1 MAKTSN
7 RAVAAKK
14 FAEKWAGL
22 GYEKGQSQTFWLEL
36 LQSVYGIQDPFS
48 FIEFEGQIKNR
59 NSTSFMDAY
68 IPSTKVLIE
77 QKSVDKD
84 LGKEIL
90 QSDSS
95 TLTPYEQAKKYVVD
109 MPVSKHPRWVV
120 TCNFQEFRVYDME
133 NPLGEPEI
141 IQLKDLEKEHYRLS
155 FLVDDSS
162 VHTKKE
168 VEVSMAAGRI
178 IGDIYD
184 AFLKEYRNPDDPH
197 TLRSLNILC
206 VRLVFCLYAEDAGL
220 FEGHSQFHD
229 YLVQFK
235 PGTGDMRRGL
245 LELFDVL
252 NTPVAERDPYLPDN
266 LQAFPYVNGG
276 LFAEQGIEVPRFNEK
291 IANLLLKHASDD
303 FDWSEISPTIFGGV
317 FESTLNPE
325 TRRSGGM
332 HYTSIENIHK
342 VIDPLFLD
350 DLKAELNEIKAE
362 PSEKK
367 RIQKAQTFQ
376 DKLAGLKFLDPACGS
391 GNFLTETFLSLR
403 RLENEAIR
411 IIYKG
416 QMMIGEFVNPIKV
429 SINQFYGIE
438 INDFAVSVA
447 MTALWIAEAQMLFE
461 TEKLM
466 QISLDF
472 LPLKKYTNIK
482 EGNALRLDWSFW
494 EEEEDSAVVFAEHA
508 HIYPTDTVP
517 EDLLQEP
524 VVKYGSVD
532 IYSPDVR
539 VHTTDKVKTV
549 RSVRFDYIMGNPPF
563 LGARVMSAEQ
573 KNDLIAVFGAK
584 WKNIGNMDY
593 VTGWYMKSLEM
604 MRINPSVRAA
614 LVSTNSITQGEQVA
628 NLWRPLMEAGVH
640 IDFEYR
646 TFVWD
651 SEANLKAHVHCVI
664 VGFSTCRSE
673 RKRRIFDGEDVI
685 EASNINGYLID
696 ADDVCIDSR
705 SKPICEVPPLLTGS
719 QRIDNDNYVFTNEER
734 DLFVKQEPLS
744 AAYFKRWYGADEF
757 INNRP
762 RWCLYLG
769 KCSPTELKQMPLCFE
784 RVKRVREYRLSSSR
798 IQTVKAADTPNR
810 FGLEVIPEG
819 FFMIVPVVSSFRR
832 FYIPMGFMSP
842 ENMCSNQVNL
852 IPNAGLYHLGVLES
866 SIHMAWVRA
875 VAGRLKSD
883 YRYSKD
889 VVYNNF
895 SWPEVSKTKREKIEQ
910 TAQLILDA
918 RALYPDSSLADLYD
932 PDLMP
937 YELRKAHRANDAAVM
952 EAYGFRKD
960 MTEPEIVAELFKMYQ
975 KLTES

>member
-90 QSDSS
+90 QSDGT

-411 IIYKG
+411 IIHKG

-472 LPLKKYTNIK
+472 LPLKSYTNIH
-482 EGNALRLDWSFW
+482 EGNALRMDWN
-494 EEEEDSAVVFAEHA
+494 EVIDSKSLN
-508 HIYPTDTVP
+508 YC
-517 EDLLQEP
+517 L
-524 VVKYGSVD
+524 
-532 IYSPDVR
+532 
-539 VHTTDKVKTV
+539 
-549 RSVRFDYIMGNPPF
+549 GNPPF
-563 LGARVMSAEQ
+563 IGYSNQSKDQ
-573 KNDLIAVFGAK
+573 KEDMLSLFVDEKGKPYKTAGKI
-584 WKNIGNMDY
+584 DY
-593 VTGWYMKSLEM
+593 VAAWYFKAAMKMQENSS
-604 MRINPSVRAA
+604 IRAA
-614 LVSTNSITQGEQVA
+614 FVSTNSITQGEQVSSV
-628 NLWRPLMEAGVH
+628 WKPLFERFGVH
-640 IDFEYR
+640 IDFAYC
-646 TFVWD
+646 TFRWD
-651 SEANLKAHVHCVI
+651 SEAALKAHVHCVI
-664 VGFSTCRSE
+664 VGFSATADSG
-673 RKRRIFDGEDVI
+673 KKTLYDGE
-685 EASNINGYLID
+685 NIQHVEEISPYLVAGSPIF
-696 ADDVCIDSR
+696 IDSR
-705 SKPICEVPPLLTGS
+705 TKPICNVPYMRNGNRPLDGGNL
-719 QRIDNDNYVFTNEER
+719 IIEEDEY
-734 DLFVKQEPLS
+734 DLFLKREPQ
-744 AAYFKRWYGADEF
+744 AAKYLKRFMMGYEF
-757 INNRP
+757 INNKK
-762 RWCLYLG
+762 RWCLWLVNA
-769 KCSPTELKQMPLCFE
+769 SPKEIASMPL
-784 RVKRVREYRLSSSR
+784 VLQRVRKVKEMREQSSFEQTRELAALPSR
-798 IQTVKAADTPNR
+798 FRETLNPER
-810 FGLEVIPEG
+810 FIA
-819 FFMIVPVVSSFRR
+819 VPKVSSEQRE
-832 FYIPMGFMSP
+832 YIPMGFLD
-842 ENMCSNQVNL
+842 ENVIPGDKLFIIVNSS
-852 IPNAGLYHLGVLES
+852 LYHFGVLTS
-866 SIHMAWVRA
+866 NVHMAWMRV
-875 VAGRLKSD
+875 VAGRLEM
-883 YRYSKD
+883 RYSYSNTI
-889 VVYNNF
+889 VYNNF
-895 SWPEVSKTKREKIEQ
+895 PWPTPSDTQKAKIEA
-910 TAQLILDA
+910 TAQAILDA
-918 RALYPDSSLADLYD
+918 RSLYPDSSLADLYD
-932 PDLMP
+932 DLTMP
-937 YELRKAHRANDAAVM
+937 IELRKAHRANDAAVM

>member
-14 FAEKWAGL
+14 FAEKWNGL

-90 QSDSS
+90 QSDGT

-391 GNFLTETFLSLR
+391 GNFLTETYLSLR

-411 IIYKG
+411 IIHKG

-461 TEKLM
+461 TEKIM
-466 QISLDF
+466 QLNLDF
-472 LPLKKYTNIK
+472 LPLKSYTNIH
-482 EGNALRLDWSFW
+482 EGNALRMDWNEVIPAS
-494 EEEEDSAVVFAEHA
+494 E
-508 HIYPTDTVP
+508 
-517 EDLLQEP
+517 LN
-524 VVKYGSVD
+524 
-532 IYSPDVR
+532 
-539 VHTTDKVKTV
+539 
-549 RSVRFDYIMGNPPF
+549 YIMGNPPF
-563 LGARVMSAEQ
+563 VGAMWMKGDKRNELQ
-573 KNDLIAVFGAK
+573 AVFPECARPGEV
-584 WKNIGNMDY
+584 DY
-593 VTGWYMKSLEM
+593 VTGWYV
-604 MRINPSVRAA
+604 IAA
-614 LVSTNSITQGEQVA
+614 KFIQGTTIRCAFVSTNSICQGQQVA
-628 NLWRPLMEAGVH
+628 LIWKPLKTLYGVS
-640 IDFEYR
+640 IDFAYR
-646 TFVWD
+646 TFRWD
-651 SEANLKAHVHCVI
+651 SEASLKAQVHCII
-664 VGFSTCRSE
+664 VGFSLDQS
-673 RKRRIFDGEDVI
+673 KKIRRIYTSSGVVEC
-685 EASNINGYLID
+685 EHINGYLSP
-696 ADDVCIDSR
+696 AEDVFIEAT
-705 SKPICEVPPLLTGS
+705 SKPISPVPVMHMGVMARDGGFLILS
-719 QRIDNDNYVFTNEER
+719 KEEYEEYLRI
-734 DLFVKQEPLS
+734 EPQ
-744 AAYFKRWYGADEF
+744 GAKFIHRYMMGREF
-757 INNRP
+757 INNLDRYCFWLVGANP
-762 RWCLYLG
+762 KEVREC
-769 KCSPTELKQMPLCFE
+769 PLLQ
-784 RVKRVREYRLSSSR
+784 KRIEAVREYRLSSPAVET
-798 IQTVKAADTPNR
+798 QKFAETP
-810 FGLEVIPEG
+810 GLFCQLNQPKDYFIAFPK
-819 FFMIVPVVSSFRR
+819 VSSERR
-832 FYIPMGFMSP
+832 RYIPIGFLSP
-842 ENMCSNQVNL
+842 DVVVGDKIYVVE
-852 IPNAGLYHLGVLES
+852 GLGLSDFGVLTS
-866 SIHMAWVRA
+866 SVHNAWMRA
-875 VAGRLKSD
+875 VGGRMKSD
-883 YRYSKD
+883 YSYSNTII
-889 VVYNNF
+889 YNNF
-895 SWPEVSKTKREKIEQ
+895 PWPTITDSTKNKLEV
-910 TAQLILDA
+910 TAQAILDA
-918 RALYPDSSLADLYD
+918 RAQYPDNSLADLYD
-932 PDLMP
+932 ENNMP
-937 YELRKAHRANDAAVM
+937 VELRKAHRANDAAVM

>member
-14 FAEKWAGL
+14 FAEKWNGL

-90 QSDSS
+90 QSDGT

-411 IIYKG
+411 IIHKG

-461 TEKLM
+461 TEKIM
-466 QISLDF
+466 QLNLDF

-517 EDLLQEP
+517 ENLLQEP

-640 IDFEYR
+640 IDFAYR

>member
-90 QSDSS
+90 QSDGT

-367 RIQKAQTFQ
+367 RIQKAQTFP
-376 DKLAGLKFLDPACGS
+376 DKLAGLKVLDPACGS

-411 IIYKG
+411 IIHKG

-472 LPLKKYTNIK
+472 LPLKSYTNIH
-482 EGNALRLDWSFW
+482 EGNALRMDWN
-494 EEEEDSAVVFAEHA
+494 EVIDSKSLN
-508 HIYPTDTVP
+508 YC
-517 EDLLQEP
+517 L
-524 VVKYGSVD
+524 
-532 IYSPDVR
+532 
-539 VHTTDKVKTV
+539 
-549 RSVRFDYIMGNPPF
+549 GNPPF
-563 LGARVMSAEQ
+563 IGYSNQSKDQ
-573 KNDLIAVFGAK
+573 KEDMLSLFVDEKGKPYKTAGKI
-584 WKNIGNMDY
+584 DY
-593 VTGWYMKSLEM
+593 VAAWYFKAAMKMQENSS
-604 MRINPSVRAA
+604 IRAA
-614 LVSTNSITQGEQVA
+614 FVSTNSITQGEQVSSV
-628 NLWRPLMEAGVH
+628 WKPLFERFGVH
-640 IDFEYR
+640 IDFAYC
-646 TFVWD
+646 TFRWD
-651 SEANLKAHVHCVI
+651 SEAALKAHVHCVI
-664 VGFSTCRSE
+664 VGFSATADSG
-673 RKRRIFDGEDVI
+673 KKTLYDGE
-685 EASNINGYLID
+685 NIQHVEEISPYLVAGSPIF
-696 ADDVCIDSR
+696 IDSR
-705 SKPICEVPPLLTGS
+705 TKPICNVPYMRNGNRPLDGGNL
-719 QRIDNDNYVFTNEER
+719 IIEEDEY
-734 DLFVKQEPLS
+734 DLFLKREPQ
-744 AAYFKRWYGADEF
+744 AAKYLKRFMMGYEF
-757 INNRP
+757 INNKK
-762 RWCLYLG
+762 RWCLWLVNA
-769 KCSPTELKQMPLCFE
+769 SPKEIASMPL
-784 RVKRVREYRLSSSR
+784 VLQRVRKVKEMREQSSFEQTRELAALPSR
-798 IQTVKAADTPNR
+798 FRETLNPER
-810 FGLEVIPEG
+810 FIA
-819 FFMIVPVVSSFRR
+819 VPKVSSEQRE
-832 FYIPMGFMSP
+832 YIPMGFLD
-842 ENMCSNQVNL
+842 ENVIPGDKLFIIVNSS
-852 IPNAGLYHLGVLES
+852 LYHFGVLTS
-866 SIHMAWVRA
+866 NVHMAWMRV
-875 VAGRLKSD
+875 VAGRLEM
-883 YRYSKD
+883 RYSYSNTI
-889 VVYNNF
+889 VYNNF
-895 SWPEVSKTKREKIEQ
+895 PWPTPSDTQKAKIEA
-910 TAQLILDA
+910 TAQAILDA
-918 RALYPDSSLADLYD
+918 RSLYPDSSLADLYD
-932 PDLMP
+932 DLTMP
-937 YELRKAHRANDAAVM
+937 IELRKAHRANDAAVM